1 VQEHLLADTQVQGA
15 QEDIQVQGVQLV
27 TLGELQ
33 EVTQEP
39 ELLQGVQGVTQ
50 ELGPHPEDQGVIQ
63 ELVLLQEDQ
72 GVIQELVLLQE
83 VPEVTLLAQ
92 GATLAPSLL

>member
-1 VQEHLLADTQVQGA
+1 MQEHLLVDIQVQGV
-15 QEDIQVQGVQLV
+15 QEDIQVQGVKEDIQAQEVQGV

-50 ELGPHPEDQGVIQ
+50 ELGPHPEDQGVTQ
-63 ELVLLQEDQ
+63 EP
-72 GVIQELVLLQE
+72 VLLQE

-92 GATLAPSLL
+92 EATLAPSLL